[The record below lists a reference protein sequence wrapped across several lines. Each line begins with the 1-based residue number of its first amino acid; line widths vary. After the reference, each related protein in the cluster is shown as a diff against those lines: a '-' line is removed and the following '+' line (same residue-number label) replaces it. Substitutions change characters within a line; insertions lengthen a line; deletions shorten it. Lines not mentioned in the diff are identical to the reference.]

1 MALLSP
7 EFMARLDT
15 LQVGMR
21 KVLAGRFR
29 GEKRSRRRGR
39 SIEFADHREYAYGDD
54 IRFLDWHLFAR
65 LDRLFLKLYHD
76 EEELRVHL
84 IIDGSRSMAFGDPTK
99 FHQARR
105 VAAAIGYVALASQNR
120 VKLVVLT
127 PTGISELPWQRGA
140 RSAGRMFDFLLAAE
154 PLGKNTLLPGLR
166 RFMAEGRPSG
176 VLILLSDLLDRGGPV
191 AALKPLVRPM
201 VDVSLIQVLTPE
213 EVEPELVGDFR
224 LLDSEEGDAVDVAGT
239 TGVLAAYQ
247 RNLKAYLKEI
257 QDFSRTRGLGYLL
270 TRTDTSFE
278 DLVLTHLRE
287 KGILR

>member
-29 GEKRSRRRGR
+29 GEKRSKRRGR
-39 SIEFADHREYAYGDD
+39 SVEFADHREYAYGDD
-54 IRFLDWHLFAR
+54 IRFLDWHLYAR
-65 LDRLFLKLYHD
+65 MNRLFLKLFHD
-76 EEELRVHL
+76 EEELRVHVV
-84 IIDGSRSMAFGDPTK
+84 IDGSKSMDFGDPTK

-105 VAAAIGYVALASQNR
+105 VAAAIAYVALSSLNR
-120 VKLVVLT
+120 VKVAVIT
-127 PTGISELPWQRGA
+127 TSGISELPWQRGA
-140 RSAGRMFDFLLAAE
+140 QSAQRLFRFLQAAE
-154 PLGKNTLLPGLR
+154 PSGKNALVPGLR
-166 RFMAEGRPSG
+166 RYMAEGRPSG
-176 VLILLSDLLDRGGPV
+176 VLVLLSDLLDRAGPV
-191 AALKPLVRPM
+191 QPLKSLVRPTL
-201 VDVSLIQVLTPE
+201 DAHLIQVLTPE
-213 EVEPELVGDFR
+213 EAEPELIGDYR

-239 TGVLAAYQ
+239 SGVLAAYH

-257 QDFSRTRGLGYLL
+257 EDFSRSRGLGYLL
-270 TRTDTSFE
+270 TRTDTPFE